1 MRGHFIPLDFQI
13 LAKIFGDDLVRMLGV
28 SKTEM
33 QSSSCRELIFDA
45 IFDLS
50 RKEFADKRFQ
60 GSVKRVFDYLVYTD
74 GVSCRIF
81 FRTVASQNKRRG
93 GGLNTRAKS
102 AKIDTKKDR
111 KASKTKFEYLD
122 ALTQKQRR
130 ELAQKP
136 FAAIDPGKN
145 DLFHAC
151 HERDGAKRYFSFS
164 ARRKRVEDYTARR
177 QELAPRIKY
186 SLGIAQYEERF
197 SRQAGR
203 GRCSVDLGRFSAYLA
218 HKYAYMRAV
227 DAAYAH
233 PVWNKLQW
241 RGFIRKDQTRNRIV
255 NEFADHVG
263 ADAVIGVGDWSHKSR
278 VHLKNGAATIGVGLL
293 RLLRS
298 RFEHVYLID
307 EYKTSVSCSAC
318 HGLCSNSVYTKKVV
332 SRDKAGS
339 PRFRRVHKIL
349 RCTNENCG
357 IYWQRDVNGSS
368 NIHTIG
374 RCVLTGSPVPACFSR
389 SNRLPESSGSLTPED
404 LKVLLI
410 DVC

>member
-1 MRGHFIPLDFQI
+1 MRDKGLDTC
-13 LAKIFGDDLVRMLGV
+13 LPNHVIFWR
-28 SKTEM
+28 
-33 QSSSCRELIFDA
+33 LIN
-45 IFDLS
+45 
-50 RKEFADKRFQ
+50 E
-60 GSVKRVFDYLVYTD
+60 
-74 GVSCRIF
+74 
-81 FRTVASQNKRRG
+81 VA
-93 GGLNTRAKS
+93 
-102 AKIDTKKDR
+102 
-111 KASKTKFEYLD
+111 
-122 ALTQKQRR
+122 
-130 ELAQKP
+130 
-136 FAAIDPGKN
+136 
-145 DLFHAC
+145 
-151 HERDGAKRYFSFS
+151 
-164 ARRKRVEDYTARR
+164 
-177 QELAPRIKY
+177 APRIKY

-318 HGLCSNSVYTKKVV
+318 RPSESGV
-332 SRDKAGS
+332 SFS
-339 PRFRRVHKIL
+339 FRRL
-349 RCTNENCG
+349 R
-357 IYWQRDVNGSS
+357 V
-368 NIHTIG
+368 
-374 RCVLTGSPVPACFSR
+374 PVELSV
-389 SNRLPESSGSLTPED
+389 G
-404 LKVLLI
+404 
-410 DVC
+410 